1 MPGSWPRS
9 AAASGPRSG
18 GCDDRAARRASG
30 GSREGRPAC
39 RGGDRDAS
47 QGARDPSGQAR
58 GGGGRPGRA
67 RASPAGAQ
75 GDAGPGQHHAQRDG
89 EARPMSEPQRV
100 EVEILG
106 QKYTI
111 RSEADPKH
119 VRDIAAYVE
128 KRAKSVEG
136 QLRGPDPV
144 KALAL
149 ASLYIADELFRARED
164 LSKYEGDLPKRIGA
178 MVDLLDA
185 ITPGKGQR

>member
-1 MPGSWPRS
+1 
-9 AAASGPRSG
+9 
-18 GCDDRAARRASG
+18 
-30 GSREGRPAC
+30 
-39 RGGDRDAS
+39 
-47 QGARDPSGQAR
+47 
-58 GGGGRPGRA
+58 
-67 RASPAGAQ
+67 
-75 GDAGPGQHHAQRDG
+75 
-89 EARPMSEPQRV
+89 MSEPQRV

-136 QLRGPDPV
+136 QLRGPDP
-144 KALAL
+144 
-149 ASLYIADELFRARED
+149 E

-185 ITPGKGQR
+185 ITPSKGER